1 MNPVAPVRRAH
12 RSTPRTRRARRSAA
26 ISCFAGAAAAVLAL
40 AACSSGSGGS
50 GGGGGGS
57 GGKIQ
62 VALILK
68 EFTNPYWISM
78 EKTAKAEAAKL
89 GVNLQVTAG
98 NSDDDTSSQITQIDD
113 AISAG
118 DKGIIISLNG
128 DAVNSALNQAKQQG
142 LIVVAVDTPP
152 IPASTANVTYA
163 TNNTQAGLLDGKW
176 EASKLAGKSADIAM
190 LDDLSNQVITV
201 DVDRD
206 HGFLQ
211 GMGIPVGNANV
222 NGQEPKSG
230 HYSGGKGGT
239 YKISCQLATQGAQ
252 TGGQSAMETCLSK
265 DSNINVVYAINE
277 PSAEG
282 AAKALKTAGKTGV
295 SIVTID
301 GGCSNLPFVANGE
314 IGATAGQFPGKMAL
328 DGVQAIAQF
337 AKTGKKPTN
346 QAGQDFYNTGTQLY
360 TDSPQPGVASITAA
374 AAKNKCWG

>member
-1 MNPVAPVRRAH
+1 V
-12 RSTPRTRRARRSAA
+12 
-26 ISCFAGAAAAVLAL
+26 AAAVLAL
-40 AACSSGSGGS
+40 AACSSGGGS
-50 GGGGGGS
+50 GSGGGGGS

-89 GVNLQVTAG
+89 GVSLQVSAG

-163 TNNTQAGLLDGKW
+163 TDNTQAGLLDGKW

-206 HGFLQ
+206 HGFLE
-211 GMGIPVGNANV
+211 GMGIPVGNKNV

-239 YKISCQLATQGAQ
+239 YKISCQLATEGAQ

-265 DSNINVVYAINE
+265 DSGINVVYAINE

-360 TDSPQPGVASITAA
+360 TDSPQSGVASITAA
-374 AAKNKCWG
+374 AAKSKCWG